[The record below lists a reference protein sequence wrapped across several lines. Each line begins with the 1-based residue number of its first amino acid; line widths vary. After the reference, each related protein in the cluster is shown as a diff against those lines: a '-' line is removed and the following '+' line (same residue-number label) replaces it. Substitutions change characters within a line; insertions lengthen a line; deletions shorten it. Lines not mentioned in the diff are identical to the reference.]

1 MRNNKKRF
9 YKPGMFIALISSGIS
24 SLVSLVYFAMNIRLL
39 FSGDYMFYSHPSA
52 AIAMIISTI
61 MMNGFI
67 IAFAIISFLYYL
79 KKGSIP
85 QLFYYILAAGVFFI
99 AIVYFS
105 TNRLWFNNGF
115 EGIIVGINKLVLIAI
130 VVGNALAFYAEERN
144 FIK

>member
-39 FSGDYMFYSHPSA
+39 FSGDYMIYSHPSA

-67 IAFAIISFLYYL
+67 IAFTIISFLYYL

-85 QLFYYILAAGVFFI
+85 QLFYYILATGIFFI